1 MKRIKSL
8 FLKIKAKMTLK
19 TYQKPLAITLLTLL
33 MVNLVVLLIGA
44 VIALAID
51 NAYFNAEFF
60 QGSFIE
66 AFIANVKWM
75 VSPNSLNALTVRD
88 HWRMMILAVVI
99 IVIGMVLFS
108 GAIIATV
115 TTALR
120 AFIDKKSKAKGQI
133 LVDGHFVILNWN
145 AKVPDM
151 VFNLMV
157 KGFKE
162 NIVILSNR
170 SKDYIES
177 EIKSL
182 FLANEV
188 NRKYKANL
196 IIKEG
201 DSLLRANLEDI
212 SIEKATQICVM
223 TRDDME
229 DGEDDNIVNSDLLN
243 LKILLRL
250 GSFNIRPD
258 CQIVVETNS
267 DDTRGQ
273 IENLSYTIASLKKLS
288 IVPVS
293 FNRKLGQIIA
303 QSLVMPRIS
312 DVYSELF
319 SFDGSE
325 FYSLD
330 TQDSIDEFMKTHNE
344 SIPVFKDKQLFVLAE
359 DEKQLQRTRARAFDK
374 AIPLQAKENSEVE
387 GASLFII
394 GDNSKS
400 EFVLDELRKNQ
411 DIGSI
416 DFSLKHYHKNEN
428 EKLIADLKA
437 TEGPKKVLIL
447 SDDTVG
453 EETYDANVFVSL
465 IELSKAFPKRENI
478 TYITELLDSRNLSSV
493 HDFNIKNTIISNR
506 LMSLLITQL
515 ALNQGGKVFFDRVLS
530 TANDTSKEN
539 DFDICI
545 TPALALLQM
554 DGPLSFASKAEL
566 VRSFYEAFGHHNIL
580 LGVACKDGDLFF
592 LDKNQDEEKRIQID
606 PEDELVYFKY
616 FG

>member
-1 MKRIKSL
+1 MKRMKSL

-19 TYQKPLAITLLTLL
+19 TYQKPLAITLLALL

-223 TRDDME
+223 ARDDME
-229 DGEDDNIVNSDLLN
+229 DGEDDNIANSDLLN

-258 CQIVVETNS
+258 CQIVVETDS

-359 DEKQLQRTRARAFDK
+359 DEKQTQRTRARAFDK
-374 AIPLQAKENSEVE
+374 AVPLQAKEDSEVE

-539 DFDICI
+539 DFDIYI
-545 TPALALLQM
+545 TPASALLQM
-554 DGPLSFASKAEL
+554 DGPLSFASRAEL

-592 LDKNQDEEKRIQID
+592 LDKNQDEEKRIQIN

>member
-1 MKRIKSL
+1 
-8 FLKIKAKMTLK
+8 MTLK
-19 TYQKPLAITLLTLL
+19 TYQKPLAVTLLGLL
-33 MVNLVVLLIGA
+33 LTNIVILIIGA
-44 VIALAID
+44 FIALAID
-51 NAYFNAEFF
+51 RTYFGSTFF
-60 QGSFIE
+60 QDSFVE
-66 AFIANVKWM
+66 AFVGCVKWM
-75 VSPNSLNALTVRD
+75 ISPNSLTNLNTHE

-99 IVIGMVLFS
+99 IVIGMILFS

-120 AFIDKKSKAKGQI
+120 GYIDKKSKAKGKI
-133 LVDGHFVILNWN
+133 IVANHFVILNWN

-151 VFNLMV
+151 IFNLMV
-157 KGFKE
+157 KGFKD
-162 NIVILSNR
+162 NIVILSNQT
-170 SKDYIES
+170 KEYIES

-182 FLANEV
+182 FLANEIQ
-188 NRKYKANL
+188 NKYKANL
-196 IIKEG
+196 IVKEG

-212 SIEKATQICVM
+212 SIEKASQVCIM
-223 TRDDME
+223 ARDDME
-229 DGEDDNIVNSDLLN
+229 DGEDDNIDNADLLN

-250 GSFNIRPD
+250 GSFEMNPD
-258 CQIVVETNS
+258 CQIVVETDS
-267 DDTRGQ
+267 DETRGQ

-288 IVPVS
+288 IVPIS

-303 QSLVMPRIS
+303 QSLVMPRIA
-312 DVYSELF
+312 DVYAELF
-319 SFDGSE
+319 SFEGSE
-325 FYSLD
+325 FYSLESS
-330 TQDSIDEFMKTHNE
+330 QSIDEFMKTHSQ
-344 SIPVFKDKQLFVLAE
+344 SIPVFKAKRMFALAHN
-359 DEKQLQRTRARAFDK
+359 EKKVYEERPNAFEE
-374 AIPLQAKENSEVE
+374 AIPLTVKEDNDIS
-387 GASLFII
+387 GAALFII

-428 EKLIADLKA
+428 DKLIADIKA

-453 EETYDANVFVSL
+453 ADTYDANVFVSL

-515 ALNQGGKVFFDRVLS
+515 ALNRDGKVFFDRVLS

-545 TPALALLQM
+545 TPASALIEM
-554 DGPLSFASKAEL
+554 NEPLRFSSKAEL
-566 VRSFYEAFGHHNIL
+566 IRSFYNAFDKQDIL
-580 LGVACKDGDLFF
+580 FGIIDKEGDILF
-592 LDKNQDEEKRIQID
+592 LDQNQDEKKEIVVE
-606 PEDELVYFKY
+606 PEDEFIYFKY